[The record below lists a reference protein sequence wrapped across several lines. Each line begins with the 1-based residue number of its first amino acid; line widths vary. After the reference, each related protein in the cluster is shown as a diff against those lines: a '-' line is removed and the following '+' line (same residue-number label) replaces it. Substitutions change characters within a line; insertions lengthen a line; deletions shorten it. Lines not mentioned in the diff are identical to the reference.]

1 MEAGHTLI
9 PTKPPDHRQEPVAFC
24 IIGKIAGS
32 VSLYQL
38 REKDAVAL
46 SANLGE
52 DIGRGM
58 CRVGNELEALLSRQ
72 PPDGRGILNVV
83 PNEVVLCIT
92 RVDSLFHAAP
102 TKLEGD
108 DPRNMMTTHQGI
120 GNSEEILGLKEEV
133 H

>member
-1 MEAGHTLI
+1 M
-9 PTKPPDHRQEPVAFC
+9 KPPDHRQQLVAFC
-24 IIGKIAGS
+24 IIGKTAGS

-38 REKDAVAL
+38 REEDTVAL

-52 DIGRGM
+52 DVGRGM
-58 CRVGNELEALLSRQ
+58 CRVGNELEALLSCR
-72 PPDGRGILNVV
+72 PPDGCRILNVV

-102 TKLEGD
+102 TNLEGD
-108 DPRNMMTTHQGI
+108 DCRNMVTTHQGI
-120 GNSEEILGLKEEV
+120 GNSEEILGLKVVEV